1 MGKQLREK
9 DTKYQAHE
17 AFWEQASRNA
27 DLLCIENVTEY
38 DLGAY
43 IRRYL
48 PEWDC
53 YVAKV
58 DPRLWG
64 FSTSRPRVYGI
75 AWNTQRLRR
84 DPAFP
89 FQDVIESLRARPAMS
104 ARDYAFMSLGSSTLP
119 AGQDA
124 LMNNTDK

>member
-1 MGKQLREK
+1 MGKQLKEK
-9 DTKYQAHE
+9 DAKFKAHE

-43 IRRYL
+43 VCRYL
-48 PEWDC
+48 PGWEC

-64 FSTSRPRVYGI
+64 FSTARPRVYGI
-75 AWNTQRLRR
+75 AWSTQKLRM
-84 DPAFP
+84 DEAFP
-89 FQDVIESLRARPAMS
+89 FQDVIESLRARPVMS
-104 ARDYAFMSLGSSTLP
+104 APDYAFMSVAPSKLP

-124 LMNNTDK
+124 SKTSNV